1 MENVSKQEF
10 HTYCNKA
17 GRIYGCKITS
27 DADLNPAEFSGDN
40 EINDWNTTVSIDKY
54 AKDEQRWCESMARA
68 QRGDR
73 GVYETLLAELASVI
87 EAYLRLRFGS
97 IDMLEDCVQ
106 ECLIAIHNARHTYNP
121 GKAFRPWMF
130 TIVRHRMID
139 LLRKRNC
146 RIQTAAGSKNVE
158 LDLTDPEH
166 IHRLIDGVR
175 VLESLKP
182 DYREAVTLTKYAGM
196 TTLEAS
202 RWLGISESAIKARLR
217 RGLSAIQRQL
227 DTEESMA

>member
-1 MENVSKQEF
+1 MK
-10 HTYCNKA
+10 
-17 GRIYGCKITS
+17 
-27 DADLNPAEFSGDN
+27 
-40 EINDWNTTVSIDKY
+40 KY
-54 AKDEQRWCESMARA
+54 AEDEQRWRLSMSRV
-68 QRGDR
+68 QQGDKQ
-73 GVYETLLAELASVI
+73 VYAELLSELSKVI

-106 ECLIAIHNARHTYNP
+106 ECLIALHNARHTYNP
-121 GKAFRPWMF
+121 EQAFRPWMF

-146 RIQTAAGSKNVE
+146 RIQSTEVFNEEEE

-196 TTLEAS
+196 TTLEAAD
-202 RWLGISESAIKARLR
+202 WLGISESAIKARLR
-217 RGLSAIQRQL
+217 RGLTAIEKQL
-227 DTEESMA
+227 ETEGFMA